1 MATKKPKKSA
11 EAKEWVEFPL
21 NIYQEESARLVH
33 FSGKTVNS
41 NVSACGVRVGPE
53 SGLDLPLVGVRTLL
67 ADGVAVPL
75 DYTQNAGK
83 TATIYKQLRW
93 VESAEAPETAPT
105 EQVQAIQ
112 RFMVEAKTSAYEEG
126 TENLSPRLRQILL
139 PKGDGQYVAV
149 TPLGSS
155 GFSAVLNQKLAE
167 WAEQKKPP
175 FARGWLG
182 LGGSNSQ
189 NVGGLVREMRNPLLF
204 RAPPE
209 KPLLRRALIIHY
221 WGISLKPPL
230 RLLKEYCEWARAQ
243 IESTHKEHMPSTKDI
258 RQEEQE
264 WIGRIAHAVIERGRQ
279 AREILEVHHYVLP
292 QCSDGD
298 SLLSSEIDSLIRGLI
313 EPRWRDADW
322 AYLFGLQLAR
332 MIAEQSSEQW
342 QRPLADSA
350 IAQIARW
357 IEDAIR

>member
-1 MATKKPKKSA
+1 VRFSAARNSCKPSS
-11 EAKEWVEFPL
+11 V
-21 NIYQEESARLVH
+21 I
-33 FSGKTVNS
+33 
-41 NVSACGVRVGPE
+41 PE

-67 ADGVAVPL
+67 ADGVDVPL

-83 TATIYKQLRW
+83 TATIFKQLRW
-93 VESAEAPETAPT
+93 VESAEAPETAPA

-112 RFMVEAKTSAYEEG
+112 RFMAGAKASAYEEG

-155 GFSAVLNQKLAE
+155 GFSAILNQKLAE

-221 WGISLKPPL
+221 RGISLKPPP
-230 RLLKEYCEWARAQ
+230 RLLKEYCEWASQQLQA
-243 IESTHKEHMPSTKDI
+243 HDGKMPSTKEI

-264 WIGRIAHAVIERGRQ
+264 WIGRIARAVLERGRQ
-279 AREILEVHHYVLP
+279 AREILEAHHYVLP
-292 QCSDGD
+292 QAPDVD
-298 SLLSSEIDSLIRGLI
+298 SLLSPEIDSLIRGLI

-322 AYLFGLQLAR
+322 AYRFGLQLAR